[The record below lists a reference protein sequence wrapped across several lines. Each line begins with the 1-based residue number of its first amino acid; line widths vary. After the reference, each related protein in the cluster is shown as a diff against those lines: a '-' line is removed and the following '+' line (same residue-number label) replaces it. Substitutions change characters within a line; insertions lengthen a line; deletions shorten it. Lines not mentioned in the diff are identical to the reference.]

1 MKHLYMNIERTNDM
15 KYLVSACLLGE
26 NCKYSGGNNRNDTL
40 IAYLQDKEYVSV
52 CPEVLGGLPTPRAC
66 AEIAGDKVMNTDGED
81 VTAFFDKGAAIACDI
96 AKAEHI
102 DIAITQP
109 RSPSCGKGNIY
120 SGQFNSTL
128 IEGDGV
134 FVSMMVKNGYTV
146 MTCDEFIQKVIQK
159 EKKEEESAR

>member
-1 MKHLYMNIERTNDM
+1 M

-66 AEIAGDKVMNTDGED
+66 AEIVEDKVMNTDGED
-81 VTAFFDKGAAIACDI
+81 VTAYFDKGAAIACDI
-96 AKAEHI
+96 AKAENI

-109 RSPSCGKGNIY
+109 RSPSCGKGKIY
-120 SGQFNSTL
+120 SGQFNSSL
-128 IEGDGV
+128 VDGNGV
-134 FVSMMVKNGYTV
+134 FVSMMVNNGYIV
-146 MTCDEFIQKVIQK
+146 MTCDEFIQKVVQK
-159 EKKEEESAR
+159 EKKEEESIG